1 MSVSTL
7 VQHGPSSPHQ
17 CSARAS
23 AVTSAVTSALAVP
36 PRSTVTGAGTS
47 TATAAVA
54 SIIAVTNT
62 ATLMDI
68 LTVTGTSYCY
78 YHYYCHYHCPC
89 HRHFYCPVTVWP
101 PHWHQGRPGFQPS
114 SLSLGSL
121 GLPHPSLGSSCSSLG
136 QGQDVQ
142 AVRRCQEGRAGQ
154 REGSVCNM
162 VALSK
167 HAQDRAVPGA
177 LKSPG
182 HSAGLSLGSCSLS

>member
-1 MSVSTL
+1 M
-7 VQHGPSSPHQ
+7 QHGPSSPHQ
-17 CSARAS
+17 CSAHA
-23 AVTSAVTSALAVP
+23 SAVTSALAVP

-68 LTVTGTSYCY
+68 LTVTSTVTGTSYCY

-167 HAQDRAVPGA
+167 HAQDHAVPGT